1 MKYFYEDFSPQK
13 SPQRVIVKDKISGI
27 MPDSRKMS
35 NLVRAL
41 YLKRPFDILISLL
54 GLILSFPLWLL
65 IGFFIW
71 LEDFGPVF
79 FYQNRIGKNGHHFKT
94 IKFRSMRA
102 DAEEA
107 NIPIQ
112 AVENDPRNTRIG
124 KLLRKTAMDEL
135 PQLINILKGDM
146 SFVGPRA
153 LREEEKDANGNGK
166 VIPLKDF
173 SGFKERQKVTPGLTG
188 LAQVYLP
195 ADAFRKDKF
204 KYDLQ
209 YIEQQNFWMD
219 LKLMLFSFWIT
230 FRAKWESVDKKV

>member
-13 SPQRVIVKDKISGI
+13 SPQRVIVKHKKYGI
-27 MPDSRKMS
+27 MSDGRTMS
-35 NLVRAL
+35 YLLRAL
-41 YLKRPFDILISLL
+41 YLKRPFDILISLM
-54 GLILSFPLWLL
+54 GIILSFPLWLL

-71 LEDFGPVF
+71 LEDFGPIF
-79 FYQNRIGKNGHHFKT
+79 FCQDRVGKNGRHFKT
-94 IKFRSMRA
+94 IKFRSMRV
-102 DAEEA
+102 DAEKG
-107 NIPIQ
+107 NGPIQ

-153 LREEEKDANGNGK
+153 LREEEKDVNGNGN

-173 SGFKERQKVTPGLTG
+173 SGFKERQKVKPGLTG

-195 ADAFRKDKF
+195 ADAFRKEKF
-204 KYDLQ
+204 QYDLQ

-230 FRAKWESVDKKV
+230 FRAKWESVEKKV

>member
-13 SPQRVIVKDKISGI
+13 SPQRVIVKHKIFGI
-27 MPDSRKMS
+27 MSDSRTMS
-35 NLVRAL
+35 YLVRAL

-54 GLILSFPLWLL
+54 GIILSFPLWLL

-71 LEDFGPVF
+71 VEDFGPVF
-79 FYQNRIGKNGHHFKT
+79 FYQSRVGKNGHQFKT
-94 IKFRSMRA
+94 LKFRSMKI
-102 DAEEA
+102 DAEKG

-112 AVENDPRNTRIG
+112 AVENDPRSTKIG

-153 LREEEKDANGNGK
+153 LREEEKDVNGNGK
-166 VIPLKDF
+166 VISLKDF
-173 SGFKERQKVTPGLTG
+173 SGFKERECIKPGLTG

-195 ADAFRKDKF
+195 ADAIRKEKIQ
-204 KYDLQ
+204 YDLK
-209 YIEQQNFWMD
+209 YIEQQNFWLD
-219 LKLMLFSFWIT
+219 LKLIFLSFWIT
-230 FRAKWESVDKKV
+230 FRAKWESADKKV

>member
-13 SPQRVIVKDKISGI
+13 SPQRVIVKDKTSGI
-27 MPDSRKMS
+27 MSDSKKMS
-35 NLVRAL
+35 NLVKAL

-54 GLILSFPLWLL
+54 GIILSFPLWLL

-79 FYQNRIGKNGHHFKT
+79 FYQDRIGKNGHHFKT
-94 IKFRSMRA
+94 VKFRSMRV
-102 DAEEA
+102 DAEKG

-135 PQLINILKGDM
+135 PQLVNILKGDM

-153 LREEEKDANGNGK
+153 LREEEKDVNGNGN

-173 SGFKERQKVTPGLTG
+173 SGFN
-188 LAQVYLP
+188 
-195 ADAFRKDKF
+195 
-204 KYDLQ
+204 
-209 YIEQQNFWMD
+209 IEQQNFWMD

-230 FRAKWESVDKKV
+230 FRAKWESETEHICNNRISCYFHSFFFFIQPGSKKD